1 MNNYSNYSIISMT
14 LLIPPIDTEE
24 TYPGDGKAD
33 NFQYSPYKDIKKDR
47 HFSILEHQSESSA
60 PDELFCA
67 IFASS
72 ARMIQDFKD
81 FSVPFIFSEFGCNLG
96 VFKTKCPYPGQISFI
111 RSQHF

>member
-1 MNNYSNYSIISMT
+1 MT

-60 PDELFCA
+60 PDELF
-67 IFASS
+67 
-72 ARMIQDFKD
+72 
-81 FSVPFIFSEFGCNLG
+81 
-96 VFKTKCPYPGQISFI
+96 
-111 RSQHF
+111 